1 MKTRRFCP
9 KCGRPVLKSNIEGYS
24 FQCHSCDEDF
34 YRFEVLTTRQIEQVR
49 EIRRIAYRWE
59 VKNGYTPHSFK
70 KPYPAPKRYRKGQD
84 SKQETEPQLIEN
96 ENGAELCY
104 CTACGCYLID
114 NNPQADAKKYD
125 TDIAEGEL
133 EQFEEPADEDSLD
146 DTEYFWGCP
155 HCETDDNLMDV

>member
-1 MKTRRFCP
+1 MKAKHLLTVTEAHVVRQLYDEISHNEISVDDIALRFAAEFEEEDYVEDISSIYVSD
-9 KCGRPVLKSNIEGYS
+9 KYLITFDSN
-24 FQCHSCDEDF
+24 EDILDI
-34 YRFEVLTTRQIEQVR
+34 YIL
-49 EIRRIAYRWE
+49 
-59 VKNGYTPHSFK
+59 
-70 KPYPAPKRYRKGQD
+70 
-84 SKQETEPQLIEN
+84 ETEPRLIEN

-133 EQFEEPADEDSLD
+133 EQFEEPADEDSPD

>member
-1 MKTRRFCP
+1 MKAKHLLTVTEAHVVRQLYDEISHNEISVDDIALRFAA
-9 KCGRPVLKSNIEGYS
+9 E
-24 FQCHSCDEDF
+24 FEEEDYVEDISSIYVSDKYLITF
-34 YRFEVLTTRQIEQVR
+34 
-49 EIRRIAYRWE
+49 
-59 VKNGYTPHSFK
+59 
-70 KPYPAPKRYRKGQD
+70 D
-84 SKQETEPQLIEN
+84 SYEDILDIYILETEPQLIEN

-133 EQFEEPADEDSLD
+133 KQFEEPADDASPD
-146 DTEYFWGCP
+146 DVEYFWGCP